1 MNLLHPFID
10 VPIAHRTL
18 HDIKK
23 GRPENSWEG
32 LEAAIASG
40 FAVEIDLQLSRDGI
54 PVVFH
59 DYELDRL
66 TELSGLIADL
76 DADELENIVLIGG
89 KRCIP
94 RFDTFMEY
102 VAGRVPVLVELKDQD
117 GALGDKITAL
127 EGAACEVLRKY
138 KGPVA
143 VMSFNPNMIARC
155 AILAPGIP
163 RGLVTDAYSEIN
175 WPKVPKARRKELAA
189 VPHYFIV
196 GATFVSHSYS
206 DLHSEKLIELK
217 KSGALIFCWTI
228 RSEEQSK
235 QAKKIVDSV
244 TFEGYLP
251 NDIR

>member
-10 VPIAHRTL
+10 GPIAHRTL

-23 GRPENSWEG
+23 GHPENSWEG

-40 FAVEIDLQLSRDGI
+40 FAIEIDLQLSRDGI

-66 TELSGLIADL
+66 TESSGLIADL
-76 DADELENIVLIGG
+76 DADELESIVLIGG

-94 RFDTFMEY
+94 RFDNFMEY

-127 EGAACEVLRKY
+127 EGAACEVLREY
-138 KGPVA
+138 QGPVA

-155 AILAPGIP
+155 AMLAPEIP
-163 RGLVTDAYSEIN
+163 RGLVLDAFSETD
-175 WPKVPKARRKELAA
+175 WPKVSDTRRKELAA
-189 VPHYFIV
+189 VTHYSNV
-196 GATFVSHSYS
+196 GATFISHSYS
-206 DLHSEKLIELK
+206 ELHSEKIIELK

-228 RSEEQSK
+228 RSKAQSK
-235 QAKKIVDSV
+235 QAKRFVDSV

-251 NDIR
+251 DDIR

>member
-10 VPIAHRTL
+10 GPIAHRTL

-40 FAVEIDLQLSRDGI
+40 FAIEIDLQLSRDGI

-66 TELSGLIADL
+66 TESSGPIADL
-76 DADELENIVLIGG
+76 DADELEKIVLIGG

-94 RFDTFMEY
+94 RFDNFMEY

-127 EGAACEVLRKY
+127 EGATCEVLRKY

-155 AILAPGIP
+155 AMLAPEIP
-163 RGLVTDAYSEIN
+163 RGLVLDAFSETD
-175 WPKVPKARRKELAA
+175 WPKVSDTRRKELAA
-189 VPHYFIV
+189 VTHYSNV

-206 DLHSEKLIELK
+206 ELHSEKITELK

-228 RSEEQSK
+228 RSKAQSK
-235 QAKKIVDSV
+235 QARRFVDSV

-251 NDIR
+251 DDIR

>member
-10 VPIAHRTL
+10 GPIAHRTL

-23 GRPENSWEG
+23 GHPENSWEG

-40 FAVEIDLQLSRDGI
+40 FAIEIDLQLSRDGI

-66 TELSGLIADL
+66 TESSGLIADL
-76 DADELENIVLIGG
+76 DADELESIVLIGG
-89 KRCIP
+89 KRSIP
-94 RFDTFMEY
+94 RFDNFMEY

-127 EGAACEVLRKY
+127 EGATCEVLRKY

-155 AILAPGIP
+155 AMLAPEIP
-163 RGLVTDAYSEIN
+163 RGLVLDAFSETD
-175 WPKVPKARRKELAA
+175 WPKVSDTRRKELAA
-189 VPHYFIV
+189 VTHYSNV

-206 DLHSEKLIELK
+206 ELHSEKIIELK

-228 RSEEQSK
+228 RSKAQSK
-235 QAKKIVDSV
+235 QARRFVDSV

-251 NDIR
+251 DDIR